1 MNKQII
7 QFRYGINPKLK
18 ELVLLWKMHNN
29 YKGYF
34 IIGPKNSGK
43 TAFLKD
49 LEKALDKT
57 TYITGHQ
64 MIERLYDDVRK
75 NRLYFFSNNP
85 QEVLL
90 IDDLDEL
97 DQKITVTE
105 EIIRRLRREEYNS
118 EGKKRLIICT
128 FSNEEIAIQI
138 AQRLKY
144 DIVFFKPF
152 AQHY

>member
-75 NRLYFFSNNP
+75 IDYTFFQIIPRKFFSLMTLMN
-85 QEVLL
+85 
-90 IDDLDEL
+90 
-97 DQKITVTE
+97 
-105 EIIRRLRREEYNS
+105 
-118 EGKKRLIICT
+118 
-128 FSNEEIAIQI
+128 
-138 AQRLKY
+138 
-144 DIVFFKPF
+144 
-152 AQHY
+152 